1 MDYIAATVSANS
13 DFYEKWAGI
22 LSNESIFKT
31 IGRTFLWGLAK
42 LLAWLCN
49 ACENLL
55 YLANKTLGFIYSD
68 AVTQFISEWRLVIIG
83 VLIIAILIFGITMIT
98 QHKQDRSKMLSNI
111 AIAVCVLIGI
121 ATVIPQL
128 STRTADWS
136 QSLLDSYSSS
146 SETIIQG
153 ATTDLYYM
161 DANDFSDEAAEKKNN
176 LSADQIMNINPV
188 EVISPSDDVINKDVF
203 SYRLNYDKNG
213 TPIIDDIDDSGFSW
227 NNDCYYRYSIDY
239 MTIYVTLIAT
249 AIVMIFTAFKV
260 VKISFDIIVHQ
271 ILATIMAA
279 GDWANGQK
287 LKEVIKSLFALF
299 FSVFMCS
306 VMMKLY
312 FMFSAWTST
321 NIGNGIG
328 RAFLLI
334 FAAFAVIDG
343 PNIVEKLF
351 GVDAGLSS
359 VFRSV
364 STLFFATRG
373 AAAVAHGAHNLVN
386 GAARA
391 ATHGIGGIYG
401 FAHEYN
407 NPDNADIANDVANNN
422 EENVPGIRNNNPGKP
437 NAPDNANANNTNA
450 SQPRDN
456 HNAAGGEQGG
466 GNPGQI
472 SEEAAARHDA
482 GNIDTAQPN
491 NNGNENTIAN
501 QAQNRPN
508 NDFADSYLARKY
520 REPRSIIGA
529 ERRGNELGSAIGNAA
544 ARRRNRRHAEH
555 DNMRGEQNNGND

>member
-1 MDYIAATVSANS
+1 
-13 DFYEKWAGI
+13 
-22 LSNESIFKT
+22 
-31 IGRTFLWGLAK
+31 
-42 LLAWLCN
+42 
-49 ACENLL
+49 
-55 YLANKTLGFIYSD
+55 
-68 AVTQFISEWRLVIIG
+68 
-83 VLIIAILIFGITMIT
+83 
-98 QHKQDRSKMLSNI
+98 
-111 AIAVCVLIGI
+111 
-121 ATVIPQL
+121 
-128 STRTADWS
+128 
-136 QSLLDSYSSS
+136 
-146 SETIIQG
+146 
-153 ATTDLYYM
+153 
-161 DANDFSDEAAEKKNN
+161 
-176 LSADQIMNINPV
+176 
-188 EVISPSDDVINKDVF
+188 
-203 SYRLNYDKNG
+203 
-213 TPIIDDIDDSGFSW
+213 
-227 NNDCYYRYSIDY
+227 
-239 MTIYVTLIAT
+239 
-249 AIVMIFTAFKV
+249 MIFTAFKV

-422 EENVPGIRNNNPGKP
+422 EENAPGIRNNNPGNP
-437 NAPDNANANNTNA
+437 NAPDNANANNANA
-450 SQPRDN
+450 SQPREN

-472 SEEAAARHDA
+472 SEEAAARQDA
-482 GNIDTAQPN
+482 GNIDTVQPN

-520 REPRSIIGA
+520 REQRSIVGA